1 MVEAREPLTPVRIF
15 NTNTQKLIVAAVPTR
30 GDGFDPEGDFELPG
44 VPGRGSR
51 IDLEYVDPGGAVT
64 GSLLPTGNEVEA
76 LDVDGETVEVTI
88 VDAATPAVFVR
99 AADLGVSFDEP
110 PERLE
115 TDAALARKLE
125 RIRAHAAV
133 AAGLAA
139 SPKEASEHVRSVPK
153 LVLVG
158 TADDVD
164 IAVRA
169 LTMGRAH
176 RAVQLTSGIA
186 LAAAAALPG
195 TVVRGCLAGRFD
207 ATGEGAVLRVG
218 HPSGVMELRVRVS
231 PRGSEWHLES
241 VTASRTA
248 RRLME
253 GTVFVPVAAEATLAK
268 AS

>member
-1 MVEAREPLTPVRIF
+1 M
-15 NTNTQKLIVAAVPTR
+15 
-30 GDGFDPEGDFELPG
+30 
-44 VPGRGSR
+44 
-51 IDLEYVDPGGAVT
+51 DPGGAVT
-64 GSLLPTGNEVEA
+64 GTLLPTGNAVDA
-76 LDVDGETVEVTI
+76 LGVDGETVEVSI

-99 AADLGVSFDEP
+99 ATDLGVSFDEP

-115 TDAALARKLE
+115 DAALAVRLE

-139 SPKEASEHVRSVPK
+139 TPDEASERVRSVPK

-158 TADDVD
+158 PTDDAD

-169 LTMGRAH
+169 LTMGRVH
-176 RAVQLTSGIA
+176 RAVQLTSGIC

-195 TVVRGCLAGRFD
+195 TVVRGCLAGGFD

-218 HPSGVMELRVRVS
+218 HPSGVMELWARVS